1 MIQNR
6 TRDNGLKALIG
17 FCALAISAAL
27 QASPASAQA
36 PIPPKY
42 RDKPYFIEFRARSAY
57 NYGHTFLV
65 HGRVGQKITKDD
77 VIGLHPF
84 TESSVPWMIG
94 HIIPVPSETGASDG
108 DYEDEYIIARYR
120 IYLSE
125 AEYKPIL
132 ATMREWQGSTPL
144 WHAAVYNCNAFVGSV
159 ARHMGLE
166 TQNPVVAHLQLPKDY
181 VEGIRD
187 LNGGKD
193 VLSPGQP
200 MVAAAPNKHQQV
212 AGVAPARTRAAAAAP
227 KHDGNKPDS
236 NKHDRK
242 QAVPA
247 PAPEA
252 AASDEELR
260 QEASAVH
267 ARTVPS
273 W

>member
-1 MIQNR
+1 M
-6 TRDNGLKALIG
+6 
-17 FCALAISAAL
+17 
-27 QASPASAQA
+27 
-36 PIPPKY
+36 
-42 RDKPYFIEFRARSAY
+42 
-57 NYGHTFLV
+57 
-65 HGRVGQKITKDD
+65 HGRVGQKVTQDD

-108 DYEDEYIIARYR
+108 DYEDEYIIAHYR

-125 AEYKPIL
+125 AEYKSIL

-144 WHAAVYNCNAFVGSV
+144 WHAAIYNCNAFVGSV

-166 TQNPVVAHLQLPKDY
+166 TQNPVVAHLQMPKDY

-193 VLSPGQP
+193 VLTPGQL
-200 MVAAAPNKHQQV
+200 MIAAAPNKRQQV
-212 AGVAPARTRAAAAAP
+212 AAVAPARARTAAVAP
-227 KHDGNKPDS
+227 KPVSNKRDS
-236 NKHDRK
+236 NKQDRK
-242 QAVPA
+242 QAAPA
-247 PAPEA
+247 AAPEA
-252 AASDEELR
+252 AASEELR

-267 ARTVPS
+267 ARPAYDVPS

>member
-1 MIQNR
+1 
-6 TRDNGLKALIG
+6 
-17 FCALAISAAL
+17 
-27 QASPASAQA
+27 
-36 PIPPKY
+36 
-42 RDKPYFIEFRARSAY
+42 
-57 NYGHTFLV
+57 
-65 HGRVGQKITKDD
+65 
-77 VIGLHPF
+77 
-84 TESSVPWMIG
+84 MIG

-187 LNGGKD
+187 LNGAKMC
-193 VLSPGQP
+193 SAPGQP

-212 AGVAPARTRAAAAAP
+212 AGVAPARARAAAP
-227 KHDGNKPDS
+227 RPS
-236 NKHDRK
+236 MT
-242 QAVPA
+242 
-247 PAPEA
+247 
-252 AASDEELR
+252 AASLTVTSMTASRRYLR
-260 QEASAVH
+260 PRRRQLRLTRSF
-267 ARTVPS
+267 ARKPPRRTQGLSRPGKGV

>member
-1 MIQNR
+1 MMYNR
-6 TRDNGLKALIG
+6 KSANGLKALIG

-27 QASPASAQA
+27 QASPANAQA

-77 VIGLHPF
+77 VVGLHPF

-132 ATMREWQGSTPL
+132 ATMRDWQGSTPL
-144 WHAAVYNCNAFVGSV
+144 WHAAIYNCNAFVGSV

-166 TQNPVVAHLQLPKDY
+166 TQNPVVAHLQMPKDY

-193 VLSPGQP
+193 TLTPGQLLP
-200 MVAAAPNKHQQV
+200 ATPAGKHQQV
-212 AGVAPARTRAAAAAP
+212 AAAPGRTRTAAVAP
-227 KHDGNKPDS
+227 KHEGNKRDS
-236 NKHDRK
+236 NKRERTP
-242 QAVPA
+242 AAA

-252 AASDEELR
+252 EATASEELR
-260 QEASAVH
+260 QEASALH
-267 ARTVPS
+267 ARAIPS

>member
-1 MIQNR
+1 
-6 TRDNGLKALIG
+6 
-17 FCALAISAAL
+17 
-27 QASPASAQA
+27 
-36 PIPPKY
+36 
-42 RDKPYFIEFRARSAY
+42 
-57 NYGHTFLV
+57 
-65 HGRVGQKITKDD
+65 
-77 VIGLHPF
+77 
-84 TESSVPWMIG
+84 
-94 HIIPVPSETGASDG
+94 
-108 DYEDEYIIARYR
+108 
-120 IYLSE
+120 
-125 AEYKPIL
+125 
-132 ATMREWQGSTPL
+132 MREWQGSTPL

-242 QAVPA
+242 QAAPA